1 LRARSSMD
9 RAAGFDPANWFLPG
23 RYQKVAGSK
32 AFAPAQIFAGMSA
45 VNPVGPVVK
54 IWAVPAH

>member
-1 LRARSSMD
+1 MD